1 MGDIGM
7 TVKQLIKK
15 LKKHNINEQVRF
27 YFLENYI
34 LGGCKLETIISADNQ
49 VEITIEREIK

>member
-1 MGDIGM
+1 M
-7 TVKQLIKK
+7 TVKQLIEK

-34 LGGCKLETIISADNQ
+34 LDGCKLETIISADNQ
-49 VEITIEREIK
+49 VEITIEREAK